1 MNVSS
6 ISLNPITELNTNH
19 SEHDV
24 KIGIPT
30 TEINED
36 LKMFEILKTA
46 HRVNLNLI
54 LIYKHIISKR

>member
-24 KIGIPT
+24 KIEIPT